1 MISEAE
7 YDWEAVN
14 KLSPIPPP
22 CPQLMAGGLENT
34 AMNINLTQLKT
45 TAVRIS
51 WPEGQGKVVHF
62 LETWKTA
69 TVKTQ
74 EEIDAHFTKYKDA
87 GIAILTGKESNLT
100 VIDFDT
106 KDNELIM
113 ELATVA
119 PTYTVETKKGFHL
132 YYQYKDDPILKQGTN
147 RFSDGVD
154 IRNDGGVIFAPP
166 TPNYQRRGEDKVN
179 ELTDEAMDILRKVAT
194 PGAKTQDLVTTTSR
208 NDSLFRMACGWI
220 NVYDEQT
227 VWTRMVKANSVFAK
241 GELSM
246 VELEKLF
253 QQVRKYAP
261 EREDSR
267 VSLDELGLLTSYQG
281 KKQVFDINTEN
292 IVRILRGHPE
302 FSKNIRYNSWTAKIE
317 VYDGAQWE
325 EAADDDFV
333 KVQRRISVFYDCF
346 RKLTKQMTM
355 DAVASYAYEH
365 YYDPADEYL
374 ETLTWDGESRI
385 GSWLT
390 RVFNV
395 ADTEYHKTTG
405 ANFFKGLV
413 RRIKEPGC
421 KHDSVIILE
430 GEQGCRKTTS
440 LEIIAGM
447 DWHLETTME
456 ADNKDFF
463 QQFWGKLVVEF
474 AEGETLS
481 RTATKKM
488 KAVVSARKDTYRAPY
503 EKYPRDYPRRCVFA
517 MTTNNAEYLKDE
529 TGNRRFFPVEI
540 PKGRKGDTDWLKEN
554 RDQLFAEALHRVYVL
569 KETDFE
575 YPEDEANAIR
585 ASKMVRSEFDDLIE
599 EWLQRPVGINGMV
612 LPIDEEGTTTMDIWL
627 YAIGSTKDRF
637 KKAEEMKIAQ
647 ALQANGYEKRRVMV
661 NGVQKMRWFEK

>member
-1 MISEAE
+1 M
-7 YDWEAVN
+7 
-14 KLSPIPPP
+14 
-22 CPQLMAGGLENT
+22 T
-34 AMNINLTQLKT
+34 NINLTQLKT

-51 WPEGQGKVVHF
+51 WPEGQGKVVQF
-62 LETWKTA
+62 LETWKNA

-74 EEIDAHFTKYKDA
+74 EEIDNHFAQYKDA
-87 GIAILTGKESNLT
+87 GIAILTGKESNIT

-106 KDNELIM
+106 KNNDLIM

-154 IRNDGGVIFAPP
+154 IRNDGGVVFAPP
-166 TPNYQRRGEDKVN
+166 TPNYRRHGDEPIN
-179 ELTDEAMDILRKVAT
+179 ELTDEAMGILRRVAT
-194 PGAKTQDLVTTTSR
+194 PGTKTQDIVKTTTR

-246 VELEKLF
+246 TELEQLF

-281 KKQVFDINTEN
+281 KKQIFDINTEN
-292 IVRILRGHPE
+292 IVRVLRGHPE

-317 VYDGAQWE
+317 VYNGCQWY
-325 EAADDDFV
+325 EATDDDFV

-355 DAVASYAYEH
+355 DAVASYAYEN
-365 YYDPADEYL
+365 YYDHAVEYL
-374 ETLTWDGESRI
+374 DGLERDKEPRVDY
-385 GSWLT
+385 WLQM
-390 RVFNV
+390 VFGV
-395 ADTEYHKTTG
+395 TDTEYHRTTG

-430 GEQGCRKTTS
+430 GPQGCGKTTS
-440 LEIIAGM
+440 LEIIASS

-463 QQFWGKLVVEF
+463 QQFWGKLIVEF
-474 AEGETLS
+474 AEGETMS
-481 RTATKKM
+481 RTETKKM
-488 KAVVSARKDTYRAPY
+488 KAVVSAKKDTYRAPY

-540 PKGRKGDTDWLKEN
+540 PPGIQGHIEWLKDS
-554 RDQLFAEALHRVYVL
+554 RDQLFAEAIYRVYTL
-569 KETDFE
+569 KENDFD

-585 ASKMVRSEFDDLIE
+585 AEKMVRSEFDDIIE
-599 EWLQRPVGINGMV
+599 EWLNRPVGVNGV
-612 LPIDEEGTTTMDIWL
+612 QFPIATEGTTAMDIWV

-637 KKAEEMKIAQ
+637 KKYEEMKITQ
-647 ALQANGYEKRRVMV
+647 VLKSNGYERKRSMV
-661 NGVQKMRWFEK
+661 SGSRSWRWFLK